1 MMIKPSTFNH
11 LSEGANMSMRPFV
24 PLIPELLFH
33 PGKLFATPIALK
45 LMQAQGCD
53 PWALLRRYVTGDWGP
68 LSKKTIDNRRQAI
81 AEGRFIAALYNIGVD
96 TLILV
101 YTGPNHSCTMFETW
115 EPTKGVCA
123 TCDVCGDCGD
133 CSYDD

>member
-1 MMIKPSTFNH
+1 M
-11 LSEGANMSMRPFV
+11 SECPFV

-33 PGKLFATPIALK
+33 PGTLCATPAALEI
-45 LMQAQGCD
+45 MHAQGCD
-53 PWALLRRYVTGDWGP
+53 PWALLGRYVTGDWGP

-81 AEGRFIAALYNIGVD
+81 AEGRFICALYNIGGD

-115 EPTKGVCA
+115 EPTEGVCA
-123 TCDVCGDCGD
+123 ICDVCGDCGD
-133 CSYDD
+133 CDDDE